1 MNGIRVSMPFLFLS
15 LCAAGTLQLVRGRV
29 QSDIANL
36 GTDMMVELED
46 LDRHAPP
53 NRVVVGSDGSFEF
66 RDVTSG
72 RHTLRLTT
80 FFGDILCEQ
89 IVDVLMYG
97 SELSIRLPN
106 LSPQRP
112 VSGTVSVR
120 ELQRPVP
127 PKAFRAFSEAQ
138 RDAQSGRSVEAI
150 RKLELAL
157 RLHPDY
163 SDAHSNLGVQ
173 YTRLGRFPEALEQFE
188 RAVAGGQ
195 PSAIQYGNLA
205 HAYAVAGRLQDAEY
219 AARRSVSLDSRY
231 LRGHYL
237 LGSIL
242 ARSVRP
248 NALEKAPEAARHLR
262 LGAADIPRAYIDI
275 AQIYLAEGDSLS
287 AAEELRLYLKSGAPE
302 HREKVERWLSSLR
315 TD

>member
-1 MNGIRVSMPFLFLS
+1 MLFLFLS
-15 LCAAGTLQLVRGRV
+15 LCNADTLHIVRGRV
-29 QSDIANL
+29 QSDVVHL
-36 GTDMMVELED
+36 GTEMMAELDD
-46 LDRHAPP
+46 LDHHAPA
-53 NRVVVGSDGSFEF
+53 NRVLVNSDGSFEF

-80 FFGDILCEQ
+80 LFGDPLCEQ
-89 IVDVLMYG
+89 IVDVLIYG
-97 SELSIRLPN
+97 NELSIRLPKR
-106 LSPQRP
+106 SSESP

-120 ELQRPVP
+120 ELRRPVP

-138 RDAQSGRSVEAI
+138 RDAESGHSVEAI

-173 YTRLGRFPEALEQFE
+173 YTRVGRLPEALEQFE
-188 RAVAGGQ
+188 KAVASGQ
-195 PSAIQYGNLA
+195 PSAILYGNLA
-205 HAYAVAGRLQDAEY
+205 HGYYAAGRLQDAEF

-275 AQIYLAEGDSLS
+275 AQIYLSEGDSLS
-287 AAEELRLYLKSGAPE
+287 AAEELRLYLKTGEPE
-302 HREKVERWLSSLR
+302 HREKVERWLSTLR
-315 TD
+315 RN